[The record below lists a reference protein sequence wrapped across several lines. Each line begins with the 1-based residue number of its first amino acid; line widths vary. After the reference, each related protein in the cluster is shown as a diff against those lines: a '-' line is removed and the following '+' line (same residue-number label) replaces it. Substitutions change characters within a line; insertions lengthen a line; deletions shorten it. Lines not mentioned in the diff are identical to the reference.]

1 LTLTHL
7 ISPTTTSSAHSV
19 RVLRQNNATQLTVRL
34 ANDKKTKQDCYKLR
48 YLSYFS
54 EGHIEPRRSEKFSDE
69 YDDRPDVQ
77 TVVIYKGDCA
87 VASTR
92 VCLLTRGLDG
102 SASGSIPAQHVFPDE
117 IEDLFGR
124 DAPAP
129 VRRVVE
135 INRLVRHPEFAEDK
149 SLVFLLFRLAG
160 HFILKHDAGAVVSC
174 VRRNHVPFYTRLR
187 FSEVAGPRTYH
198 GVKFSTHLLSCLRE
212 QYDTV
217 RRMVPVLD
225 VSGAE
230 RERYDRLS
238 QGQTVTVLP

>member
-1 LTLTHL
+1 MTLLQLTTPNTMP
-7 ISPTTTSSAHSV
+7 ITRYNRAA
-19 RVLRQNNATQLTVRL
+19 RQNDTTQLTVRL
-34 ANDKKTKQDCYKLR
+34 ANDKKTKRDCYKLR

-54 EGHIEPRRSEKFSDE
+54 EGHIEPRRGEKFSDE
-69 YDDRPDVQ
+69 YDSQPGVQ
-77 TVVIYKGDCA
+77 TVVIYKGTRA

-92 VCLLTRGLDG
+92 ICLLARGLDG
-102 SASGSIPAQHVFPDE
+102 SASGSIPAQHVFPEE

-124 DAPAP
+124 DAAAP
-129 VRRVVE
+129 VQRIVE
-135 INRLVRHPEFAEDK
+135 INRLVRHPDFAEDK

-160 HFILKHDAGAVVSC
+160 HFILKLDAGAVVSC

-187 FSEVAGPRTYH
+187 FSEIAGPRTYH
-198 GVKFSTHLLSCLRE
+198 GVKFATHLLSCLRE